1 MQRNINYI
9 PYGVPVDSFEVG
21 PIVYPSGRSVRSL
34 EFAEPIRSPV
44 YRNNEYN
51 PYNPYNPYNNGI
63 RVGPLV
69 NGENVAASLGYRFRT
84 TSEFMDFQQSI
95 PSRRVQREIQRSIPC
110 GFDVPCN
117 DPCNNLR
124 RDTLLRDIPYNR
136 NSYEYNR
143 NGYEYNRNGYE
154 YNRNGYE
161 RVGGCG
167 CGI

>member
-21 PIVYPSGRSVRSL
+21 PIIYPSGRSVRSL

-44 YRNNEYN
+44 YRDYGYN
-51 PYNPYNPYNNGI
+51 GYNGYNPYNNGI

-69 NGENVAASLGYRFRT
+69 NGEIVAASLGYRFRT
-84 TSEFMDFQQSI
+84 TSESMDFQQSI

-124 RDTLLRDIPYNR
+124 RDIPYNQNRFENNR
-136 NSYEYNR
+136 NNYNNNRNNFNNNR
-143 NGYEYNRNGYE
+143 NGF
-154 YNRNGYE
+154 E